1 MRRSYFKKRLHD
13 AAVLEKDVDISKVLA
28 PLSLEQMKTLKK
40 EELLVLL
47 DQEQKLRLQF
57 QSFYR
62 EAAAANVE
70 LKEKKLFLEQQY
82 VLLKNQFFAK
92 SSERSPKPELSAQ
105 TQKKKKKK
113 GKKKCQKPSER
124 YPDIPLIKRDLE
136 LESPPQC
143 GLCQVPMRDSGMVET
158 SEFLT
163 VIPMNFAVIEQNRH
177 KYRCPK
183 CHGDIMTTPAP
194 PRICPGSAYSDEMIL
209 DVALSKYCD
218 LIPIERYV
226 SIAARRGVKGLPPQ
240 SLIELT
246 HHLAKFLK
254 IVYDR
259 IRAEILLS
267 RVLHADETPHRML
280 EGGGGKSSWYLWGFS
295 NSTSS
300 YFEIHDT
307 RSGDVAG
314 ELLVQSRCERLVS
327 DVFSGYAKAVRIAN
341 ELRTKEGK
349 PSILNCYCNAHARRK
364 FKQVETPYAEESEKF
379 VAIYAKIYR
388 LNKMSK
394 KWPDKILRLRAFMK
408 PLFEQ
413 MKHWAQGLEGTISSK
428 SVLWGAANYF
438 LENYNELTLFL
449 SDPDIPI
456 DNNQEERELRN
467 PVIGR
472 KTWYGTHS
480 VKGAQTNA
488 ILFTLVSSC
497 KLCGVNPREY
507 FRSAVADIHAG
518 KSPLTPFEFKSR
530 TPPAGG

>member
-1 MRRSYFKKRLHD
+1 MLD
-13 AAVLEKDVDISKVLA
+13 KDVDIAKVLA
-28 PLSLEQMKTLKK
+28 PLTLEQIKTLKK
-40 EELLVLL
+40 EEMALLLY
-47 DQEQKLRLQF
+47 QEQKLRLQF
-57 QSFYR
+57 QSFYS
-62 EAAAANVE
+62 EVKSANVE
-70 LKEKKLFLEQQY
+70 LQEKKLFLEEQY

-92 SSERSPKPELSAQ
+92 SSERSPQPKSQPQDSKR
-105 TQKKKKKK
+105 KKKA
-113 GKKKCQKPSER
+113 KKKCQKPSER

-136 LESPPQC
+136 LETPPTC
-143 GLCQVPMRDSGMVET
+143 ALCEIPMIDSGMVEAA
-158 SEFLT
+158 EFLT
-163 VIPMNFAVIEQNRH
+163 VIPMSFAVIEQNRH

-183 CHGDIMTTPAP
+183 CHGDIKTTPLP

-209 DVALSKYCD
+209 DVALTKYCD

-226 SIAARRGVKGLPPQ
+226 SIAARRGVVGLPPQ

-254 IVYDR
+254 IIYDK

-280 EGGGGKSSWYLWGFS
+280 EGGGDKSSWYLWGFS

-314 ELLVQSRCERLVS
+314 DLLVESLCERLVS

-341 ELRTKEGK
+341 EKREKDGK
-349 PSILNCYCNAHARRK
+349 PPILNCYCNAHARRR

-379 VAIYAKIYR
+379 VALYAKIYR
-388 LNKMSK
+388 LNKIA
-394 KWPDKILRLRAFMK
+394 KIRPHHRTLRVRRLMK
-408 PLFEQ
+408 PLFAQ
-413 MKHWAQGLEGTISSK
+413 MKSFAEGLEGTISSK
-428 SVLWGAANYF
+428 SVLWASANYF
-438 LENYNELTLFL
+438 LENYNELTYFL

-456 DNNQEERELRN
+456 DNNQQERELRN

-480 VKGAQTNA
+480 IRGAETNA
-488 ILFTLVSSC
+488 VLFTIVSSC
-497 KLCGVNPREY
+497 KLGGVNPREY
-507 FRSAVADIHAG
+507 FRSVVADIHAG
-518 KSPLTPFEFKSR
+518 KSPPTPHEFKSQ
-530 TPPAGG
+530 TPHARG

>member
-1 MRRSYFKKRLHD
+1 MRLH
-13 AAVLEKDVDISKVLA
+13 
-28 PLSLEQMKTLKK
+28 T
-40 EELLVLL
+40 
-47 DQEQKLRLQF
+47 
-57 QSFYR
+57 
-62 EAAAANVE
+62 
-70 LKEKKLFLEQQY
+70 
-82 VLLKNQFFAK
+82 
-92 SSERSPKPELSAQ
+92 KPRI
-105 TQKKKKKK
+105 K
-113 GKKKCQKPSER
+113 KPSER

-136 LESPPQC
+136 LESPPHC
-143 GLCQVPMRDSGMVET
+143 GLCQVPMRDSGMVES

-183 CHGDIMTTPAP
+183 CHGDIQTTPAP

-209 DVALSKYCD
+209 DVALTKYCD

-254 IVYDR
+254 IIYDK

-280 EGGGGKSSWYLWGFS
+280 EGGGDKSSWYLWGFS
-295 NSTSS
+295 NSRAS

-307 RSGDVAG
+307 RSGNIAY
-314 ELLVQSRCERLVS
+314 ELLVKSLCERLVS
-327 DVFSGYAKAVRIAN
+327 DVFSGYARAVRIAN
-341 ELRTKEGK
+341 EQRVKEGK
-349 PSILNCYCNAHARRK
+349 PLILNCYCNAHARRR
-364 FKQVETPYAEESEKF
+364 FKQVETPYGEESEKF
-379 VAIYAKIYR
+379 VALYAKIYR
-388 LNKMSK
+388 LNKMTK
-394 KWPDKILRLRAFMK
+394 KWPHKILRLRRLMK

-413 MKHWAQGLEGTISSK
+413 MKSLAEGLEGTISSK
-428 SVLWGAANYF
+428 SVLWAAANYF
-438 LENYNELTLFL
+438 LENYQELTLFL

-480 VKGAQTNA
+480 VRGAETNA
-488 ILFTLVSSC
+488 ILFTLISSC

-507 FRSAVADIHAG
+507 FRCVVQDLHAG
-518 KSPLTPFEFKSR
+518 KFPPTPSEFKSQ
-530 TPPAGG
+530 TPPSRG